1 MAKGKTNV
9 FFCQCCGYES
19 SKWMGQCPG
28 CKEWNSFVE
37 EVVDKKN
44 VSSGGKQKSTLTEAK
59 IMPLSAIEMTQEE
72 RISTQIKELDR
83 VLGGGIVR
91 GSLILVGG
99 DPGIGK
105 STLLLQVCKNLASQK
120 RRVLYISGEESLQ
133 QIKIR
138 AERIGEFE
146 DSLRLLCE
154 TNLDIIQSIIDRE
167 KPEIVVI
174 DSIQTMY
181 NEEVGSAPGSVSQV
195 RESTNTLMQIAKGMN
210 ISIFIVGHVTKE
222 GVVAGPRVLEHMVD
236 TVLYFEGDRHAA
248 YRILRGVK
256 NRFGSTNEIGV
267 FEMRKSG
274 LREVENPSEFML
286 SGRPEDAS
294 GSVVACSMEGTRPI
308 LVEVQALVC
317 RSNFG
322 IPRRTAT
329 GTDFNRVNLLMAVLE
344 KRLGLKLA
352 DCDAYVNIAG
362 GIKMNE
368 PALDLGIVLA
378 IISSYKEKPID
389 ERTICFGE
397 VGLSG
402 EIRAVSMA
410 EQRVQEA
417 RKLGFDVCIL
427 PEVSKA
433 AMQEMT
439 SIKLIGIKNV
449 KDAIDYLSR

>member
-44 VSSGGKQKSTLTEAK
+44 VSSGGKQQSTLTEAK
-59 IMPLSAIEMTQEE
+59 IMPLSAIELTQEE

-167 KPEIVVI
+167 KPEIVVR

-274 LREVENPSEFML
+274 LRVVENPSEFML

-417 RKLGFDVCIL
+417 RKLGFEVCIL

>member
-44 VSSGGKQKSTLTEAK
+44 VSNGGKQKSTLTEAK

-417 RKLGFDVCIL
+417 RKLGFEVCIL

-439 SIKLIGIKNV
+439 GIKLIGIKNV

>member
-294 GSVVACSMEGTRPI
+294 GAVVACSMEGTRPI

-417 RKLGFDVCIL
+417 RKLGFEVCIL

>member
-1 MAKGKTNV
+1 MAKGKTSI
-9 FFCQCCGYES
+9 FFCQSCGYES

-28 CKEWNSFVE
+28 CREWNTFVE
-37 EVVDKKN
+37 EVVDKK
-44 VSSGGKQKSTLTEAK
+44 SAGTLAKQKS
-59 IMPLSAIEMTQEE
+59 SAIEAKVLPLSEIELTSEK
-72 RISTQIKELDR
+72 RVSTGMKELDR
-83 VLGGGIVR
+83 VLGGGIVK
-91 GSLILVGG
+91 GSMVLVGG

-105 STLLLQVCKNLASQK
+105 STLLLQVCKNLSDERIK
-120 RRVLYISGEESLQ
+120 VLYISGEESLQ

-138 AERIGEFE
+138 AERIGTFG
-146 DSLRLLCE
+146 DSLKLLCE
-154 TNLDIIQSIIDRE
+154 TNLDTIQAVIDRE
-167 KPEIVVI
+167 KPQIVVI
-174 DSIQTMY
+174 DSIQTMF
-181 NEEVGSAPGSVSQV
+181 NEAVSSAPGSVSQV
-195 RESTNTLMQIAKGMN
+195 RESTGVLMQIAKGKG

-267 FEMRKSG
+267 FEMRQSG
-274 LREVENPSEFML
+274 LTEVENPSEYML
-286 SGRPEDAS
+286 SGKPVGAS

-317 RSNFG
+317 HSNFG
-322 IPRRTAT
+322 IPRRTAA

-368 PALDLGIVLA
+368 PAMDLGIVLA
-378 IISSYKEKPID
+378 LISSYKDKPVDEK
-389 ERTICFGE
+389 TICFGE

-402 EIRAVSMA
+402 EVRAVNMA
-410 EQRVQEA
+410 EQRVLEA
-417 RKLGFDVCIL
+417 KKLGFEVCIL
-427 PEVSKA
+427 PEVCRA
-433 AMQEMT
+433 AMMQVT
-439 SIKLIGIKNV
+439 GIRLVGVNSIFDVMSYIK
-449 KDAIDYLSR
+449 